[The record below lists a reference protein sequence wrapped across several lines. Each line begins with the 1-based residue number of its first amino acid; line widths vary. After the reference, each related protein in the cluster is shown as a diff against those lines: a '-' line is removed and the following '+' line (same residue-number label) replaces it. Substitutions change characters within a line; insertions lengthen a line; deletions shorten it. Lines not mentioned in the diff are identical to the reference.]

1 MKKWLAK
8 VFCPSAAS
16 LAGYAAAGIAK
27 SVNGSPED
35 VKAKI
40 ATIAAQAAAATE
52 LANRL
57 AKMAEDGTIDQVET
71 KTLQGMMTPWFD
83 TALGY
88 AFTW

>member
-1 MKKWLAK
+1 MGKWLAK
-8 VFCPSAAS
+8 MFCPSAKA
-16 LAGYAAAGIAK
+16 LAGYAASGIAR
-27 SVNGSPED
+27 SVNDSPEN

-71 KTLQGMMTPWFD
+71 ETLQGMMTPWFD